1 MPAMDRRRELY
12 EQLTGRPAPLGL
24 PQGAVWP
31 DYAGLSVTR
40 IPDLVFS
47 ALGLDAPP
55 GRLLRTISPP
65 RADRV
70 LLVILDGLGYNRLNE
85 IADSEPEVRALA
97 SSGVCI
103 PVTTV
108 FPSTTVS
115 ALTTYSTGLTPGEHG
130 MLGYRLY
137 LREISATVNMIQ
149 LSVVGG
155 RVEAPL
161 PDSLPATSLL
171 RCRTVYERLG
181 ERGVETHAL
190 LPRAIADSGLSR
202 VLYRG
207 ATHIHPAIGLS
218 DMLALARQILNSSR
232 TPVVVTLYW
241 PGLDA
246 IAHPR
251 GPRSDA
257 YVAEAASIAAAL
269 RREIVGRVEPTLL
282 LVSSDHGFATM
293 HSSDYIPT
301 SRVAELRDALL
312 FFPVG
317 EPRASYLFLRPER
330 RDEVLAA
337 TPKVCADGITL
348 IGSREALA
356 LGLFGAPDAHPET
369 PSRIG
374 DVIAVSTGAPGL
386 LHPYPDAPLLQGMHG
401 GLTADEMIVPLIVD
415 SL

>member
-1 MPAMDRRRELY
+1 MDRPRELY
-12 EQLTGRPAPLGL
+12 EQLTQRPLPLGL

-31 DYAGLSVTR
+31 DYEGLSVAR

-55 GRLLRTISPP
+55 GRLLQTISPP

-70 LLVILDGLGYNRLNE
+70 LLVILDGLGYNRLND

-97 SSGVCI
+97 SSGICI
-103 PVTTV
+103 PITTV

-130 MLGYRLY
+130 MLGYRLF
-137 LREISATVNMIQ
+137 LREISAIVNMIQ

-171 RCRTVYERLG
+171 RCQTVYERLG
-181 ERGVETHAL
+181 EHGVETHAL
-190 LPRAIADSGLSR
+190 LPRGIADSGLSR

-207 ATHIHPAIGLS
+207 ATHIHPTVGLS
-218 DMLALARQILNSSR
+218 DMLALARQILNGSR
-232 TPVVVTLYW
+232 APAVVTLYW
-241 PGLDA
+241 PGLDSV
-246 IAHPR
+246 AHPR
-251 GPRSDA
+251 GPQADA

-269 RREIVGRVEPTLL
+269 RREIVGRVKPTLL

-293 HSSDYIPT
+293 RPSDYVPT
-301 SRVAELRDALL
+301 SRVPELRDALL

-317 EPRASYLFLRPER
+317 EPRASYLVLRPER
-330 RDEVLAA
+330 RDELLAA
-337 TPKVCADGITL
+337 APRVCEEGITL
-348 IGSREALA
+348 ISSREALA
-356 LGLFGAPDAHPET
+356 HGLFGAADAAHPET
-369 PSRIG
+369 SSRIG
-374 DVIAVSTGAPGL
+374 DLLAISTGARGL

-401 GLTADEMIVPLIVD
+401 GLTADEMIVPLMVD